1 MSLRREEMYDDRVV
15 VVSLIV
21 PVPIIPI
28 IVVGGVAAAVG
39 YLVGRRPKAEVTPHQ
54 DAPLT
59 GRASMSQCVKI
70 ALLVWNRA
78 NGEQAHQLIRLLT
91 GRPPSEYWGRSGE
104 RSREPQICYIAR
116 LVWHRASG
124 QQASELIRA
133 LETLPDASPPR
144 KPPTT
149 HIRGLLQSEAQAPW
163 NPAP

>member
-1 MSLRREEMYDDRVV
+1 M
-15 VVSLIV
+15 V

-39 YLVGRRPKAEVTPHQ
+39 YLVGSRKPERTPHQ

-59 GRASMSQCVKI
+59 GRASMAQSVMI

-91 GRPPSEYWGRSGE
+91 GRQPSKYWGRSME
-104 RSREPQICYIAR
+104 PSREAQVCYIAK

-133 LETLPDASPPR
+133 LETFPEASPRREPPR
-144 KPPTT
+144 T
-149 HIRGLLQSEAQAPW
+149 HIRGLLQSEVQAPW
-163 NPAP
+163 NPVP